1 MHLTKSLGN
10 LLTILS
16 SCFICFA
23 LSGCAVQGT
32 TTANERKAAIQKMRS
47 DTLTKIFAA
56 NPSMRQKVSSA
67 PGYGVF
73 SNANATLFFMRA
85 GGGIGMIKDNSNGK
99 VTYMRMAEAGL
110 GPGFGLSDHRIL
122 MIFQNGAALKQFM
135 DYGWVFGADANA
147 GAKHGKDGGTI
158 GKEVTATGIDVYQL
172 TEKGI
177 VINAAIKGSKFW
189 RDNALNN

>member
-1 MHLTKSLGN
+1 MHIAKKLSHLFMIVSCCCIGFTLT
-10 LLTILS
+10 
-16 SCFICFA
+16 
-23 LSGCAVQGT
+23 GCAVQGT
-32 TTANERKAAIQKMRS
+32 TTASERKAAIQTMRS

-56 NPSMRQKVSSA
+56 NPAMRQKVSSA

-73 SNANATLFFMRA
+73 SNANATLFFVRA

-99 VTYMRMAEAGL
+99 VTYMRMAEAGV

-122 MIFQNGAALKQFM
+122 MIFQNAAALKQFM

-189 RDNALNN
+189 RDAALNN